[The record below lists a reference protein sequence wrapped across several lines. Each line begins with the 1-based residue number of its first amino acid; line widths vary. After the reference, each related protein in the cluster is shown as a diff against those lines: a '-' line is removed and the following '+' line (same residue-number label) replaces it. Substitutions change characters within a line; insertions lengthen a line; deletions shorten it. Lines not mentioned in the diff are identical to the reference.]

1 MKTSITTQNLQTH
14 QGKEADRI
22 LRNCVHCGFCN
33 ATCPTYQLTGD
44 ELDGPR
50 GRIYLIKQVL
60 EGHKPHTHT
69 QLHLDRC
76 LTCRNCETTCP
87 SGVDYGRLFDIGRKL
102 VSEQSKRSITSRLKR
117 YVLRK
122 FFLTRSLF
130 HPAIRLAQSIRL
142 ILPASIKQKIP
153 AKQRHLLQWPQSEH
167 ERKVILLQG
176 CVQPALQ
183 PNIDRAAAV
192 VLDRMGVQVLRLE
205 DGGCCG
211 AISHHMNAFDE
222 AHDYIKKNIDAWW
235 PYIEKQQVEAILSTA
250 SGCGV
255 TIKDYKHI
263 LADDAKYRDKAETVS
278 ALCKDLSEIIDT
290 GALPVSE
297 QSSPEQSSRAI
308 AFHPPCTLQH
318 GQQLN
323 GKVEAILSA
332 NGHRLVAFKD
342 SHLCCGSAGTYS
354 VLQKSLATRLRNN
367 KLQHIEHSHPDII
380 VTANIGC
387 LLHLQSGTRVPV
399 KHWIELLV

>member
-1 MKTSITTQNLQTH
+1 MQTS
-14 QGKEADRI
+14 QGQEADRI

-60 EGHKPHTHT
+60 EGHKPQTHT

-87 SGVDYGRLFDIGRKL
+87 SGVDYGRLVDIGRKL
-102 VSEQSKRSITSRLKR
+102 VSEQSKRSITSSIHR
-117 YVLRK
+117 YLLRK
-122 FFLTRSLF
+122 FLLKRSLF
-130 HPAIRLAQSIRL
+130 NPMIKLAQLTRWL
-142 ILPASIKQKIP
+142 LPASISRSIPLKQK
-153 AKQRHLLQWPQSEH
+153 HLLPWPEREH
-167 ERKVILLQG
+167 KRKVILLQG

-183 PNIDRAAAV
+183 PGIDRAAAV
-192 VLDRMGVQVLRLE
+192 VLDRMGIQVLHPQ
-205 DGGCCG
+205 DSGCCG
-211 AISHHMNAFDE
+211 AISHHLNAFDE
-222 AHDYIKKNIDAWW
+222 AHAYIKNNIDAWW
-235 PYIEKQQVEAILSTA
+235 SIIEQQQVEAIISTA
-250 SGCGV
+250 TGCGV

-263 LADDAKYRDKAETVS
+263 LADDSEYKHKADTVS
-278 ALCKDLSEIIDT
+278 ALCRDLSEIIDT
-290 GALPVSE
+290 DALPVSE
-297 QSSPEQSSRAI
+297 QSSQGQSSMTI

-318 GQQLN
+318 GQQIN

-332 NGHRLVAFKD
+332 SGHKLVPFTD
-342 SHLCCGSAGTYS
+342 THLCCGSAGTYS
-354 VLQKSLATRLRNN
+354 ILQKDFATRLRDN
-367 KLQHIEHSHPDII
+367 KLQNIEHSHPDLI

-399 KHWIELLV
+399 RHWIELLV